1 MAIELEPR
9 NGLAFGNRGIARRNK
24 GDTEAAIADFNV
36 ALKILGKDLSFIKQR
51 AICYRLVQDYD
62 RALADYNDA
71 IELDPKNADLLY
83 QRSRVWMRKNDQ
95 VRRLADI
102 ADALKIEPGNVTFQT
117 AFMEASGESSLFRS
131 LATVALLFGCS
142 MQQKFYF
149 DCSFSFFLTLFGS
162 QKIALKSLFALGSC
176 AITACIFAHRR
187 NNSVAG
193 RADDRFVA
201 LDGSS

>member
-1 MAIELEPR
+1 M
-9 NGLAFGNRGIARRNK
+9 
-24 GDTEAAIADFNV
+24 

-117 AFMEASGESSLFRS
+117 AFMEASGKSIVIFVCLSSITASLF
-131 LATVALLFGCS
+131 VCLFDR
-142 MQQKFYF
+142 FHIIYF
-149 DCSFSFFLTLFGS
+149 KSQISTTT
-162 QKIALKSLFALGSC
+162 QKIPLLREQNSK
-176 AITACIFAHRR
+176 HRAFSQRLLLRMR
-187 NNSVAG
+187 NT
-193 RADDRFVA
+193 
-201 LDGSS
+201 